1 MLPLT
6 LEELKPYQDTK
17 VCYICRKKIF
27 KKSAE
32 DENYR
37 KVRDIF
43 IKQVN
48 IEVQHIVFVILN
60 LTCRMK
66 SV

>member
-6 LEELKPYQDTK
+6 LEELKPYQDAK

-27 KKSAE
+27 KKSAK

-37 KVRDIF
+37 KVGDIF
-43 IKQVN
+43 ITQVN
-48 IEVQHIVFVILN
+48 IEVH
-60 LTCRMK
+60 T
-66 SV
+66 